1 MHLPANSSPHSS
13 RWPVSGR
20 RRPGARAAAAGS
32 RQEPVPTPTSDCA
45 TAVAEWSAQLLR
57 DSLCRSGRSA
67 SAWVSANS
75 ARVLHP
81 LAARLHGPPARVR
94 FRGRKVI
101 RLGSVRRSGQTQ
113 YRVRGLRQPA
123 FRPLRSDRRGEG
135 LVSSPAGP
143 GRYASR
149 AAVGSDGTCSY
160 DATATDSTSV
170 PGSLPPAPRNARHL
184 PGHRASTGNRVRLRT
199 THRGAARCRR
209 RRRQESGVRR
219 QPRSLQSV
227 LPLDL
232 FSW

>member
-32 RQEPVPTPTSDCA
+32 RPEPVPTPTSDCA

-75 ARVLHP
+75 AWVLHP

-135 LVSSPAGP
+135 LVSSPAGLGQYASP
-143 GRYASR
+143 GRGGLRRHVLVRRHRHRLHIR
-149 AAVGSDGTCSY
+149 ARKSPARSPERPTPARTPRVDQQPSEAQDNSQGGGAVPQTPE
-160 DATATDSTSV
+160 T
-170 PGSLPPAPRNARHL
+170 
-184 PGHRASTGNRVRLRT
+184 
-199 THRGAARCRR
+199 
-209 RRRQESGVRR
+209 GVRS
-219 QPRSLQSV
+219 QASATFLAISTPA
-227 LPLDL
+227 
-232 FSW
+232 